1 MKDRER
7 MSHTFSFS
15 PWSST
20 FKASSA
26 ASGGHALV
34 TMMIK
39 DVYFSS
45 GKEQNIL
52 LLPVLF
58 TPSWFSMPAEANGD
72 AAAVP
77 GNFDCASLILWYL
90 WYCLVVDFDFVLTS
104 LLILFHFVSFC
115 FILFPSFFAL
125 RPHLPGVQRE
135 LQEALRVQ
143 GGQQNGA
150 GHADVERNAPEV
162 SGRDCAEQRT
172 EKAYLGYFG
181 VLVEV

>member
-115 FILFPSFFAL
+115 FLLSSLCAPTSRGSNESCRKTCASKVASRMAQATLTLNEMHLRSPEGTALNKELKRPIWGILGF
-125 RPHLPGVQRE
+125 
-135 LQEALRVQ
+135 
-143 GGQQNGA
+143 
-150 GHADVERNAPEV
+150 
-162 SGRDCAEQRT
+162 
-172 EKAYLGYFG
+172 
-181 VLVEV
+181 